1 LNLLRVRD
9 ISLKWKLII
18 PFFFLAIIGAAS
30 LFAVSY
36 RFQNNL
42 IHVNEAK
49 RLTDQY
55 QYFLDDIV
63 NKENIGLGLAYTVAK
78 NPDVAAAF
86 AARDRARLI
95 ELLLPVYE
103 TLQKDFGVKQ
113 FHFHVPPATSFLR
126 LHALNQ
132 YGEDMESYRHTI
144 NLARQS
150 GTGVGGIEAGVFGL
164 GIRCVVPVFHEGR
177 QIGTFEIGLS
187 LEQSLLDEFKKN
199 YGTDLLLYIREA
211 PEVKSPKV
219 FASTMENGLITSDFF
234 NRCYDN
240 GEVLIQQGKLG
251 DRHLA
256 SISGPIRDFSTKV
269 IAVVEINIDR
279 SPTLA
284 LLKQYGTI
292 ASVIGATAL
301 VFSIIFI
308 WCVSVF
314 FVKRIR
320 EVVKA
325 SKEIAAGERDSMI
338 PEESADELGTMA
350 RSINKML
357 ASLEASRKRLKSYS
371 QNLEVMV
378 DQRTRNLKESERTY
392 RTLVENVPLIVYM
405 ISADGVV
412 VFLNR
417 SVEQMMGMS
426 PEQLNGHHSL
436 WDEHIHPDD
445 RDRVIARRTECLRE
459 GKDLHVDYR
468 MIHTDHHIVYGVEH
482 AVAVYDEDNEFIRMD
497 GIVVDVTIQKELQEK
512 ILQSEELE
520 TLSQISARMAHELRN
535 PLTAIG
541 GLTRRLIKTFDEADP
556 RTKKG
561 DLIIEQV
568 EKLERILLM
577 MLAYIGPQSVQLQ
590 PADLNSVVL
599 KAVETVRLEY
609 YNQDFSIK
617 TTFDERI
624 PQLQLDP
631 TKFKTVLIN
640 LMENAYH
647 RMGQKGDMHVKT
659 RKIGE
664 HAAITLSFRVPFISD
679 DDIKDFFYPFAVAY
693 PFAKG
698 ATNGDIMD
706 VPIAKVVIHNH
717 GGIINVGKEDK
728 NLVWIDISLP
738 LKHEASVLPPS
749 S

>member
-1 LNLLRVRD
+1 LNLLRLRD
-9 ISLKWKLII
+9 ISLKWKLVI

-36 RFQNNL
+36 RFQNSL

-49 RLTDQY
+49 RLRDQY

-63 NKENIGLGLAYTVAK
+63 LKENMGMSLAYTVAK

-86 AARDRARLI
+86 AARDRDRLI

-113 FHFHVPPATSFLR
+113 FHFHIPPATSFLR
-126 LHALNQ
+126 LHALSRF
-132 YGEDMESYRHTI
+132 GDDMESYRYTI

-150 GTGVGGIEAGVFGL
+150 GTGVSGIEAGVFGF
-164 GIRCVVPVFHEGR
+164 GIRSVVPVFHEGR

-211 PEVKSPKV
+211 PEVKSPKI
-219 FASTMENGLITSDFF
+219 FASTMEKGLLTTDFF

-240 GEVLIQQGKLG
+240 GEVLIQDGKLG
-251 DRHLA
+251 DRNLA
-256 SISGPIRDFSTKV
+256 SITGPIRDFSTRV
-269 IAVVEINIDR
+269 IAVVEISVDR

-292 ASVIGATAL
+292 ATVIGSIAL
-301 VFSIIFI
+301 VFSIIFV
-308 WCVSVF
+308 WCVSVI

-325 SKEIAAGERDSMI
+325 SEEIAAGQRDTMI

-357 ASLEASRKRLKSYS
+357 SSLEASRKRLKNYS
-371 QNLEVMV
+371 HNLEVMV
-378 DQRTRNLKESERTY
+378 DQRTRTLKESERTY

-405 ISADGVV
+405 ISADGAV

-417 SVEQMMGMS
+417 AVEQMMGMS

-436 WDEHIHPDD
+436 WDEHLHPDD
-445 RDRVIARRTECLRE
+445 RARVVARREECLRE
-459 GKDLHVDYR
+459 GKDLHIDYR

-482 AVAVYDEDNEFIRMD
+482 AVAVYDGDNEFMRMD
-497 GIVVDVTIQKELQEK
+497 GIVIDVTIQKELQEK

-520 TLSQISARMAHELRN
+520 TLSQVSARMAHELRN

-541 GLTRRLIKTFDEADP
+541 GLTRRLIKSFDESDP
-556 RTKKG
+556 RTIKG
-561 DLIIEQV
+561 ELIIEQV

-577 MLAYIGPQSVQLQ
+577 MLAYIGPQSVLLQ
-590 PADLNSVVL
+590 SADLNTVAL
-599 KAVETVRLEY
+599 KAVDTVRSEY
-609 YNQDFSIK
+609 PDKDFSVK
-617 TTFDERI
+617 ASLDERI

-631 TKFKTVLIN
+631 TKLKTVLIN

-647 RMGQKGDMHVKT
+647 RMGQKGDMNVTT

-664 HAAITLSFRVPFISD
+664 HAAITLSYRVPFISD

-717 GGIINVGKEDK
+717 GGIINVGKEDD

-738 LKHEASVLPPS
+738 LKHEAPTL
-749 S
+749 

>member
-1 LNLLRVRD
+1 LNLLRFQD

-18 PFFFLAIIGAAS
+18 PFFFLAVIGAAS

-36 RFQNNL
+36 RFQNSL

-49 RLTDQY
+49 RLRDQY
-55 QYFLDDIV
+55 QYFLDNIV
-63 NKENIGLGLAYTVAK
+63 SKENMAMGLAYTVAK

-86 AARDRARLI
+86 AARDRDRLI
-95 ELLLPVYE
+95 KLLQPVYA

-113 FHFHVPPATSFLR
+113 FHFHTPPAISFLR
-126 LHALNQ
+126 LHALSR
-132 YGEDMESYRHTI
+132 YGDDMETYRHTI

-150 GTGVGGIEAGVFGL
+150 GTGVAGIEAGVFGL
-164 GIRCVVPVFHEGR
+164 SIRSVVPVFHEGK
-177 QIGTFEIGLS
+177 QVGTFEIGLS
-187 LEQSLLDEFKKN
+187 LEQHLLDEFKKN

-211 PEVKSPKV
+211 SEANNFKI
-219 FASTMENGLITSDFF
+219 FTSTTEKGLLTPDFF
-234 NRCYDN
+234 HRCYDN
-240 GEVLIQQGKLG
+240 GEVLIQDGKLG

-256 SISGPIRDFSTKV
+256 SIAGPVRDFSTRV
-269 IAVVEINIDR
+269 VAVVEISVDR

-292 ASVIGATAL
+292 AFVIGSIAL
-301 VFSIIFI
+301 VFSIIFV
-308 WCVSVF
+308 WCVSF
-314 FVKRIR
+314 IFVKRIR

-325 SKEIAAGERDSMI
+325 SEEIAAGQRDTMI
-338 PEESADELGTMA
+338 PEESTDELGTMA

-357 ASLEASRKRLKSYS
+357 SSLEASRKRLKNYS
-371 QNLEVMV
+371 KNLEVMV
-378 DQRTRNLKESERTY
+378 DHRTRNLKESEKTY
-392 RTLVENVPLIVYM
+392 RTLVENVPMIVYM
-405 ISADGVV
+405 ISADGTA

-417 SVEQMMGMS
+417 SVEQMMGVS

-436 WDEHIHPDD
+436 WDVHIHPDD
-445 RDRVIARRTECLRE
+445 RARVVARREECLRE

-468 MIHTDHHIVYGVEH
+468 MIHADHHTVYGVDH

-497 GIVVDVTIQKELQEK
+497 GIVVDVTTQKELQEK

-535 PLTAIG
+535 PLTSIG

-556 RTKKG
+556 RTQKG
-561 DLIIEQV
+561 RLIIEQV

-577 MLAYIGPQSVQLQ
+577 MLAYIGPQSVHLQ
-590 PADLNSVVL
+590 SGDLNTLVL
-599 KAVETVRLEY
+599 KAVDTVRSEY
-609 YNQDFSIK
+609 PSKGFSVK
-617 TTFDERI
+617 ASFDERI
-624 PQLQLDP
+624 PQLQLDLA
-631 TKFKTVLIN
+631 KFKTVLIN

-647 RMGQKGDMHVKT
+647 RMGQKGEMSVAT

-664 HAAITLSFRVPFISD
+664 HAAITLSYRVPFISD

-717 GGIINVGKEDK
+717 GGIINVGKEDN

-738 LKHEASVLPPS
+738 LKQESLNL
-749 S
+749 

>member
-1 LNLLRVRD
+1 MNLLRFRD
-9 ISLKWKLII
+9 ISLKWKLVI

-36 RFQNNL
+36 RFQNSL

-49 RLTDQY
+49 RLRDQY

-63 NKENIGLGLAYTVAK
+63 FKENMGMSLAYTVAK

-86 AARDRARLI
+86 AARDRDRLI

-103 TLQKDFGVKQ
+103 TLHKDFGVKQ
-113 FHFHVPPATSFLR
+113 FHFHIPPATSFLR
-126 LHALNQ
+126 LHALSRF
-132 YGEDMESYRHTI
+132 GDDMESYRHTI

-150 GTGVGGIEAGVFGL
+150 GTGVSGIEAGVFGF
-164 GIRCVVPVFHEGR
+164 GIRSVVPVFHEGR

-211 PEVKSPKV
+211 PEVKSPKI
-219 FASTMENGLITSDFF
+219 FASTMEKGLLTTDFF

-240 GEVLIQQGKLG
+240 GEVLIQDGKLG
-251 DRHLA
+251 DRNLA
-256 SISGPIRDFSTKV
+256 SITGPIRDFSTRV
-269 IAVVEINIDR
+269 IAVVEISVDR

-284 LLKQYGTI
+284 LLKQYRTI
-292 ASVIGATAL
+292 TSGIVAL
-301 VFSIIFI
+301 YFVFSIIFV
-308 WCVSVF
+308 WCVCVI
-314 FVKRIR
+314 FVKRIHK
-320 EVVKA
+320 VVKA
-325 SKEIAAGERDSMI
+325 SEEIAAGQRDTMI

-350 RSINKML
+350 RSINKL
-357 ASLEASRKRLKSYS
+357 LSSLEASRKRLKNYS
-371 QNLEVMV
+371 HNLEVMV
-378 DQRTRNLKESERTY
+378 DQRTRTLKESERTY

-405 ISADGVV
+405 ISADGAV
-412 VFLNR
+412 VFLNKA
-417 SVEQMMGMS
+417 VEQMMGMS

-436 WDEHIHPDD
+436 WDEHLHPDD
-445 RDRVIARRTECLRE
+445 RARVVARREECLRK
-459 GKDLHVDYR
+459 GKDLHIDYR
-468 MIHTDHHIVYGVEH
+468 MIHKDHHIVYGVEH
-482 AVAVYDEDNEFIRMD
+482 AVAVYDGDNEFMRMD
-497 GIVVDVTIQKELQEK
+497 GIVIDVTIQKELQEK

-520 TLSQISARMAHELRN
+520 TLSQVSARMAHELRN

-541 GLTRRLIKTFDEADP
+541 GLTRRLIKSFDESDP
-556 RTKKG
+556 RNIKG
-561 DLIIEQV
+561 ELIIEQV

-577 MLAYIGPQSVQLQ
+577 MLAYIGPQSVLLQ
-590 PADLNSVVL
+590 PAELNTVVL
-599 KAVETVRLEY
+599 KAVDTVRSEY
-609 YNQDFSIK
+609 PDKDFSVK
-617 TTFDERI
+617 ASFDERI

-631 TKFKTVLIN
+631 SKLKTVLIN

-647 RMGQKGDMHVKT
+647 RMGQKGDMNVTT

-664 HAAITLSFRVPFISD
+664 HAAITLSYRVPFISD

-717 GGIINVGKEDK
+717 GGIINVGKEDD
-728 NLVWIDISLP
+728 NVVWIDISLP
-738 LKHEASVLPPS
+738 LKLEASAL
-749 S
+749 

>member
-1 LNLLRVRD
+1 MNLLRFRD

-18 PFFFLAIIGAAS
+18 PFFFLAIIGAAF

-36 RFQNNL
+36 RFQNSL

-49 RLTDQY
+49 RLRDQY

-63 NKENIGLGLAYTVAK
+63 FKENMGLSLAYTVAK

-86 AARDRARLI
+86 AARDRGRLI

-103 TLQKDFGVKQ
+103 SLQKDFGVKQ
-113 FHFHVPPATSFLR
+113 FHFHIPPATSFLR
-126 LHALNQ
+126 LHALSRF
-132 YGEDMESYRHTI
+132 GDDMESYRHTI

-150 GTGVGGIEAGVFGL
+150 GTGVSGIERGVFGL
-164 GIRCVVPVFHEGR
+164 GIRSVVPVFHEGR

-187 LEQSLLDEFKKN
+187 LEQSLLDQFKKN
-199 YGTDLLLYIREA
+199 YGTDFLLYIREA
-211 PEVKSPKV
+211 PEVKSPKI
-219 FASTMENGLITSDFF
+219 FASTMEKGLLTTDFF

-240 GEVLIQQGKLG
+240 GEVLLQEGKLDG
-251 DRHLA
+251 RHVA
-256 SISGPIRDFSTKV
+256 SIVGPIRDFSTQV
-269 IAVVEINIDR
+269 IAVVEISVDR

-292 ASVIGATAL
+292 ASVIGSIAL
-301 VFSIIFI
+301 IFSIIFI
-308 WCVSVF
+308 WCVSII

-325 SKEIAAGERDSMI
+325 SEEIAAGRRDTMI

-357 ASLEASRKRLKSYS
+357 SSLEKSRKRLKNYS
-371 QNLEVMV
+371 HNLEVMV
-378 DQRTRNLKESERTY
+378 DQRTRTLKESERTY

-405 ISADGVV
+405 ISADGAV
-412 VFLNR
+412 VFLNKA
-417 SVEQMMGMS
+417 VEQMMGMS

-436 WDEHIHPDD
+436 WNEHLHPDD
-445 RDRVIARRTECLRE
+445 RARVVARREECLRE
-459 GKDLHVDYR
+459 GKDLHIDYR

-482 AVAVYDEDNEFIRMD
+482 AVAVYDGDNEFMRMD
-497 GIVVDVTIQKELQEK
+497 GIVIDVTIQKELQEK

-520 TLSQISARMAHELRN
+520 TLSQVSSRMAHELRN

-541 GLTRRLIKTFDEADP
+541 GLTRRLIKSFDESDP
-556 RTKKG
+556 RTIKG
-561 DLIIEQV
+561 ELIIEQV

-577 MLAYIGPQSVQLQ
+577 MLAYIGPQSVLLQ
-590 PADLNSVVL
+590 PADLNTVVL
-599 KAVETVRLEY
+599 KAVDTVTSEY
-609 YNQDFSIK
+609 PDKDFSVK
-617 TTFDERI
+617 ASFDERI

-631 TKFKTVLIN
+631 SKLKTVLIN

-647 RMGQKGDMHVKT
+647 RMGQKGDMNVTT

-664 HAAITLSFRVPFISD
+664 HAAITLSYRVPFISD

-717 GGIINVGKEDK
+717 GGIINVGKEDD
-728 NLVWIDISLP
+728 NVVWIDISLP
-738 LKHEASVLPPS
+738 LKLEASAL
-749 S
+749 

>member
-1 LNLLRVRD
+1 MNLLRFRD
-9 ISLKWKLII
+9 ISLKWKLVI

-30 LFAVSY
+30 LFTVSY
-36 RFQNNL
+36 RFQNSL

-49 RLTDQY
+49 RLRDQY

-63 NKENIGLGLAYTVAK
+63 FKENMGMSLAYTVAK

-86 AARDRARLI
+86 AARDRDRLI

-113 FHFHVPPATSFLR
+113 FHFHIPPATSFLR
-126 LHALNQ
+126 LHALSRF
-132 YGEDMESYRHTI
+132 GDDMESYRHTI

-150 GTGVGGIEAGVFGL
+150 GTGVSGIERGVFGL
-164 GIRCVVPVFHEGR
+164 GIRSVVPVFHEGR

-211 PEVKSPKV
+211 PEVKSPKI
-219 FASTMENGLITSDFF
+219 FASTMEKGLLTTDFF

-240 GEVLIQQGKLG
+240 GEVLIQDGKLG
-251 DRHLA
+251 DRNLA
-256 SISGPIRDFSTKV
+256 SITGPIRDFSTRV
-269 IAVVEINIDR
+269 IAVVEISVDR

-292 ASVIGATAL
+292 ASVIGSIAL
-301 VFSIIFI
+301 IFSIIFV
-308 WCVSVF
+308 WCVSVI

-325 SKEIAAGERDSMI
+325 SEEIAAGRRDTMI

-357 ASLEASRKRLKSYS
+357 SSLEASRKRLKNYS
-371 QNLEVMV
+371 HNLEVMV
-378 DQRTRNLKESERTY
+378 DQRTRTLKESERTY

-405 ISADGVV
+405 ISADGAV

-417 SVEQMMGMS
+417 AVEQMMGMS

-436 WDEHIHPDD
+436 WDEHLHPDD
-445 RDRVIARRTECLRE
+445 RARVVARREECLRE
-459 GKDLHVDYR
+459 GKDLHIDYR

-482 AVAVYDEDNEFIRMD
+482 AVAVYDGDNEFMRMD
-497 GIVVDVTIQKELQEK
+497 GIVIDVTIQKELQEK

-520 TLSQISARMAHELRN
+520 TLSQVSARMAHELRN

-541 GLTRRLIKTFDEADP
+541 GLTRRLIKSFDESDP
-556 RTKKG
+556 RTIKG
-561 DLIIEQV
+561 ELIIEQV

-577 MLAYIGPQSVQLQ
+577 MLAYIGPQSVLLQ
-590 PADLNSVVL
+590 PAYLNTVVL
-599 KAVETVRLEY
+599 NAVDTVRSEY
-609 YNQDFSIK
+609 PDKDFSVK
-617 TTFDERI
+617 ASFDERI

-631 TKFKTVLIN
+631 TKLKTVLIN

-647 RMGQKGDMHVKT
+647 RMGQKGDMNVTT

-664 HAAITLSFRVPFISD
+664 HAAITLSYRVPFISD

-717 GGIINVGKEDK
+717 GGIINVGKEDD
-728 NLVWIDISLP
+728 NVVWIDISLP
-738 LKHEASVLPPS
+738 LKLEASAL
-749 S
+749 